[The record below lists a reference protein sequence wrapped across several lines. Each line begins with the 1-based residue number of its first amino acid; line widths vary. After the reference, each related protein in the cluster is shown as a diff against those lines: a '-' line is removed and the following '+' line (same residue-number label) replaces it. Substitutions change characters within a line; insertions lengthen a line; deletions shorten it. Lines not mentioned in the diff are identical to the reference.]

1 MYMNIY
7 SEMIDVVRF
16 SLKYFYLQAE
26 MLPWIFCLQTLLAEQ
41 ALPVAD
47 LLGILIGKLNLNDA
61 FVVEN

>member
-1 MYMNIY
+1 
-7 SEMIDVVRF
+7 MIDVVRF

-61 FVVEN
+61 FVF